1 MNVTVSSWALPGD
14 YGQAHPVARKR
25 PGGMAGGWLAAGD
38 VDWQAVWSQDDRME
52 AIPRRVPAGSVGP
65 AVPGAPDVGRPGRR
79 RRPTGK
85 PPPLPRSIHRT
96 GLWWV
101 AAAVVLVTLAKVVF
115 GPARR
120 SLGVAVTVWDDAV
133 VGWLAR
139 LHLPGLTGLMEAIVA
154 STGSAAVVGVVRWGV
169 LVALLVLRRFRHL
182 VVFVGSFLAVLL
194 AVRLATVDR
203 PRPFGVDLRGSW
215 AGWAMPSRP
224 VAIFAATLVGVLYT
238 LVPVGRWR
246 QLGKWVAAG
255 LVTAFALARVGL
267 GVDAPTD
274 VLVGAVIGVA
284 VSVAAYRLFVPSEV
298 FPVAYRRGRSAHL
311 DVGGRRGEAIRDALA
326 DQLGLT
332 VVEVKPFGLS
342 GSAGSTPL
350 RIQVQDGAGDA
361 RYVFGKLYARSHL
374 RADRSYKFARAL
386 RYGRLED
393 EKPFSTVR
401 RLVQQEDY
409 ALSLMQRAG
418 LPSPE
423 PYGVAE
429 LTPEREYLIVF
440 EFLDGATEL
449 GEADV
454 DDAIIDQGLAI
465 VRKLWDANLA
475 HRDIKPANLLVRG
488 GKLYLIDVF
497 FAQLHPSPWRQAV
510 DLANMLLCLALRSS
524 PQQVYQR
531 ALRRFSVGE
540 ITEAFAAARGLAL
553 PSQLRRMM
561 RDQGRDLHG
570 EFVRLLPTPPRPIGV
585 QRWSARRVGL
595 LLLVLVALIPAV
607 PMAWAFASSSANPD
621 AGAAVSGGNGSC
633 TQLEELWLQAQA
645 VPSASLI
652 PCFQAF
658 PAGIQGALAVRNG
671 ESVLQ
676 FDRAGVDIKLN
687 IADGPHVTAEAGS
700 VTIRLTATC
709 AAHTTTAGQTI
720 APGVTRF
727 HLEGPPGTSEVAD
740 VFRGG
745 CVTYRAEAG
754 SASARLLD
762 QAQRAVSFRARDDL
776 RQALQRRSGGR
787 LDLYP
792 AAP

>member
-1 MNVTVSSWALPGD
+1 M
-14 YGQAHPVARKR
+14 
-25 PGGMAGGWLAAGD
+25 
-38 VDWQAVWSQDDRME
+38 
-52 AIPRRVPAGSVGP
+52 
-65 AVPGAPDVGRPGRR
+65 
-79 RRPTGK
+79 
-85 PPPLPRSIHRT
+85 
-96 GLWWV
+96 
-101 AAAVVLVTLAKVVF
+101 
-115 GPARR
+115 
-120 SLGVAVTVWDDAV
+120 
-133 VGWLAR
+133 
-139 LHLPGLTGLMEAIVA
+139 A

-182 VVFVGSFLAVLL
+182 VVFVGSFLAVLV
-194 AVRLATVDR
+194 AVRLAAVDR

-246 QLGKWVAAG
+246 QAGKWVAAG

-274 VLVGAVIGVA
+274 VLAGAVIGVA

-350 RIQVQDGAGDA
+350 RIQVQDGAGDT

-418 LPSPE
+418 LPSPQ

-449 GEADV
+449 GEAGV

-645 VPSASLI
+645 VPSASRI

-658 PAGIQGALAVRNG
+658 PAGIQGALRVRNG

-687 IADGPHVTAEAGS
+687 IADGLHVTAEAGS

-727 HLEGPPGTSEVAD
+727 HLEGPPSTSEVAD

-792 AAP
+792 PAP

>member
-1 MNVTVSSWALPGD
+1 MG
-14 YGQAHPVARKR
+14 
-25 PGGMAGGWLAAGD
+25 
-38 VDWQAVWSQDDRME
+38 
-52 AIPRRVPAGSVGP
+52 AIPRRVPAGSAGP

-85 PPPLPRSIHRT
+85 PPPLPRGIHRT

-120 SLGVAVTVWDDAV
+120 GLGVAVTVWDDAV

-139 LHLPGLTGLMEAIVA
+139 LHLPGLTGLMEAIMA

-203 PRPFGVDLRGSW
+203 PRPFGVELRGSW

-238 LVPVGRWR
+238 LVPAGRWR

-274 VLVGAVIGVA
+274 VLAGAVIGVA

-350 RIQVQDGAGDA
+350 RIQVQDGAGDT

-418 LPSPE
+418 LPSPQ

-454 DDAIIDQGLAI
+454 DDAVIDQGLAI

-540 ITEAFAAARGLAL
+540 INEAFAAARGLAL

-621 AGAAVSGGNGSC
+621 AGAAVSGGKGSC

-645 VPSASLI
+645 VPSASRI

-658 PAGIQGALAVRNG
+658 PAGIQGALRVRNG

-687 IADGPHVTAEAGS
+687 IADGLHVTAEAGS

-727 HLEGPPGTSEVAD
+727 NLEGPPGTSEVAD

-745 CVTYRAEAG
+745 CITYRAEAG

-762 QAQRAVSFRARDDL
+762 QSQRAVSFRARDDL

>member
-1 MNVTVSSWALPGD
+1 MG
-14 YGQAHPVARKR
+14 
-25 PGGMAGGWLAAGD
+25 
-38 VDWQAVWSQDDRME
+38 
-52 AIPRRVPAGSVGP
+52 AIPRRVPAGSAGP
-65 AVPGAPDVGRPGRR
+65 AVPGAPDVRRPGRR

-120 SLGVAVTVWDDAV
+120 GLGVAVTVWDDAV

-139 LHLPGLTGLMEAIVA
+139 LHLPGLTGLMEAIMA

-203 PRPFGVDLRGSW
+203 PRPFGVELRGSW
-215 AGWAMPSRP
+215 AGWVMPSRP

-238 LVPVGRWR
+238 LVPAGRWR

-274 VLVGAVIGVA
+274 ALVGAVIGVA

-350 RIQVQDGAGDA
+350 RIQVQDGAGDT

-418 LPSPE
+418 LPSPQ

-540 ITEAFAAARGLAL
+540 INEAFAAARGLAL

-645 VPSASLI
+645 VPSASRI
-652 PCFQAF
+652 PCFQTF
-658 PAGIQGALAVRNG
+658 PAGIQGALRVRNG

-687 IADGPHVTAEAGS
+687 IADGLHVTAEAGS

-727 HLEGPPGTSEVAD
+727 NLEGPPGTSEVAD

-745 CVTYRAEAG
+745 CITYRAEAG

-762 QAQRAVSFRARDDL
+762 QSQRAVSFRARDDL

-792 AAP
+792 PAP